1 MHRIISKTIIYTM
14 IVQLADA
21 SGHSGLTNLL
31 KTTAEIARTFLQG
44 NSGNFLG
51 KQQKIIVRCT
61 LR

>member
-21 SGHSGLTNLL
+21 SGLTNLL